1 MLILYMSFIDDE
13 IHRRLFEEIY
23 MTYRKQ
29 MFLVARA
36 VLSKDCKKSN
46 AENWQHP
53 GGGGCKKLSVE
64 GN

>member
-1 MLILYMSFIDDE
+1 MLVLYMSFINDE

-36 VLSKDCKKSN
+36 VLSNDSD
-46 AENWQHP
+46 AEDAVHDVFL
-53 GGGGCKKLSVE
+53 KLSLIHI
-64 GN
+64 